1 MAKKVLKDIAIT
13 VGVFILSYGLGFV
26 MQDVFNI
33 KEHIT
38 TVFVFS
44 VFLVSLLTEGYVY
57 GIITTF
63 VSVLFINYTF
73 TYPYFDF
80 DFSVPANILSAVVML
95 IISLLTSAFTTK
107 LKKWQALKAEGE
119 KEKMRANLLR
129 AVSHDLRTPLT
140 TIYGASSSIIDNYD
154 RLTDSQKTR
163 MINGIKEDSEWL
175 IRMVENLL
183 SITRIDSGNVKLIKT
198 PTVLEELIDSVIV
211 KFKKR
216 YPNQKVEL
224 DIPEDLVVIPMDAIL
239 IDQVIINILE
249 NAVQHA
255 GSLTKLDLKVFVIDN
270 KAIFEISDNGE
281 RLRKN
286 EEIIDFTNSALTKFL
301 IKLTSSVDQSDERV
315 IGSYFH
321 VINDIERIG
330 DHAENFHEIGIEMR
344 NKKIDFSDKACEE
357 IAAMREKILK
367 MFAISKDAFE
377 NLNKDRLSTLTDIEE
392 SVDDMKKALV
402 ASHFARL
409 AEGKCNVAGS
419 PYYSSVVLGLER
431 VADHLVNVGYSIV
444 NPVGSQKDNN

>member
-73 TYPYFDF
+73 TYPYFAF

-154 RLTDSQKTR
+154 RLTDDQKTR

-183 SITRIDSGNVKLIKT
+183 SITRIDSGNLKLIKT
-198 PTVLEELIDSVIV
+198 PTVL
-211 KFKKR
+211 
-216 YPNQKVEL
+216 
-224 DIPEDLVVIPMDAIL
+224 
-239 IDQVIINILE
+239 
-249 NAVQHA
+249 
-255 GSLTKLDLKVFVIDN
+255 
-270 KAIFEISDNGE
+270 
-281 RLRKN
+281 
-286 EEIIDFTNSALTKFL
+286 
-301 IKLTSSVDQSDERV
+301 
-315 IGSYFH
+315 
-321 VINDIERIG
+321 
-330 DHAENFHEIGIEMR
+330 
-344 NKKIDFSDKACEE
+344 
-357 IAAMREKILK
+357 
-367 MFAISKDAFE
+367 
-377 NLNKDRLSTLTDIEE
+377 
-392 SVDDMKKALV
+392 
-402 ASHFARL
+402 
-409 AEGKCNVAGS
+409 
-419 PYYSSVVLGLER
+419 
-431 VADHLVNVGYSIV
+431 
-444 NPVGSQKDNN
+444 